1 MLKAPKFWYI
11 KRDSFLSNVLYPFSL
26 VFRLGTKIRN
36 LISKEKKSKLVFPNK
51 SLTLLFAKKTDN

>member
-11 KRDSFLSNVLYPFSL
+11 KRDSFLSNILYPFSL

-36 LISKEKKSKLVFPNK
+36 ITSKEKNAKLPIICGQSAAEKKF
-51 SLTLLFAKKTDN
+51 LFS